1 MNKYLKMFLHRGLIF
16 GGFGPVVIGIIYLI
30 LQNTVAN
37 FSLGGNEVFR
47 AIISTYLLAFVHAGA
62 SVFNGIEEWGLAKS
76 FGCHFAVLYAVYS
89 VCYIINDWVP
99 RSLTGFGIF
108 TGVFVGFYLIVWAIV
123 VISIKAASKEFNKS
137 LK

>member
-30 LQNTVAN
+30 LHNTLTD
-37 FSLGGNEVFR
+37 FSLGGDEVFL

-62 SVFNGIEEWGLAKS
+62 SIFTGIEEWGLARS
-76 FGCHFAVLYAVYS
+76 FACHFALLYAAYS
-89 VCYIINDWVP
+89 ICYLVNDWIP
-99 RSLTGFGIF
+99 RSLIGFSIF
-108 TGVFVGFYLIVWAIV
+108 TGIFAAFYLLVWAV
-123 VISIKAASKEFNKS
+123 VLISVKAASKEFNKK

>member
-76 FGCHFAVLYAVYS
+76 FGCHFAVLYAAYS

>member
-30 LQNTVAN
+30 LHKTIEN
-37 FSLGGNEVFR
+37 FSLGGEDVFL

-62 SVFNGIEEWGLAKS
+62 SVFTGIEEWGLAKS
-76 FGCHFAVLYAVYS
+76 FAYHFAVLYAAYS
-89 VCYIINDWVP
+89 ICYLVNDWIP
-99 RSLTGFGIF
+99 RSLAGFGLF
-108 TGVFVGFYLIVWAIV
+108 TGIFIIFYLLVWAVV
-123 VISIKAASKEFNKS
+123 VISIKFASREFNKR